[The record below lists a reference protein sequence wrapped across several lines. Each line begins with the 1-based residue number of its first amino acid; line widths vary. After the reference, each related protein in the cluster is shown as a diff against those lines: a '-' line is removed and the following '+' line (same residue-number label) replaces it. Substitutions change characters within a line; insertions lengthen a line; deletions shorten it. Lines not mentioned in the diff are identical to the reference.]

1 MTRAHS
7 ASEAASKALVGSLIE
22 SAIASDAALSALL
35 EKAGEEEA
43 TPRPSSTAKTR
54 RSSLFAHGAA
64 AGLRLS
70 GSAEAP
76 EGSYTATEAARARLS
91 ADQLDRPWEV
101 PV

>member
-1 MTRAHS
+1 MSRAHS

-35 EKAGEEEA
+35 EETGEEA

-76 EGSYTATEAARARLS
+76 EGSYMATEAARARLS